1 MRSYVIV
8 LSAVAV
14 AGLAGCSQQSQEVH
28 ESQVGMANP
37 ASVHCE
43 KVGGKVEIEK
53 DAQGNQKGICHL
65 PDGARVD
72 EWELFRRDQAQKP
85 G

>member
-1 MRSYVIV
+1 MRSRVIV
-8 LSAVAV
+8 LAVLAV
-14 AGLAGCSQQSQEVH
+14 VGMTGCSQQSQEVH
-28 ESQVGMANP
+28 ETQVGMANP
-37 ASVHCE
+37 ASVLCE

-65 PDGARVD
+65 PDGTRVD

>member
-8 LSAVAV
+8 LGAVAV
-14 AGLAGCSQQSQEVH
+14 AGLAGCSQQSQKVQEG
-28 ESQVGMANP
+28 QVGMANP

-65 PDGARVD
+65 PDGTRVD